1 MPSVLALCSLS
12 GASHRTLQGMHQKKV
27 GFCICCIQI
36 EWAATKLAWTEKRIL
51 TLGFDIWAWHLPE
64 LSGSH
69 PECLQGTCI
78 PVKKKL
84 TTILNVSTPPWSNMP
99 QGQPGAL
106 TFLFPPALV
115 HAVTPLLTCQ
125 SANCCFPKPHR
136 EAASLGLS
144 AATGAFWRWRWLNFA
159 LVPCSLCCALP
170 NNNNT
175 CRVGL
180 AGLIYDSQQGKKKP
194 YP

>member
-1 MPSVLALCSLS
+1 
-12 GASHRTLQGMHQKKV
+12 
-27 GFCICCIQI
+27 
-36 EWAATKLAWTEKRIL
+36 
-51 TLGFDIWAWHLPE
+51 
-64 LSGSH
+64 
-69 PECLQGTCI
+69 
-78 PVKKKL
+78 
-84 TTILNVSTPPWSNMP
+84 MP

-125 SANCCFPKPHR
+125 SGNCCFPKPHH
-136 EAASLGLS
+136 EAAPWGGSACSHSTEHKTDVHVRAHFTAPRPAPSSSSQGLPTKGKHSPLRCWPCVVHSPGLS
-144 AATGAFWRWRWLNFA
+144 AATGAFWRWRWLNHA

-180 AGLIYDSQQGKKKP
+180 AGLIYDSQQGKKQPTHKGNLMEFKRI
-194 YP
+194 